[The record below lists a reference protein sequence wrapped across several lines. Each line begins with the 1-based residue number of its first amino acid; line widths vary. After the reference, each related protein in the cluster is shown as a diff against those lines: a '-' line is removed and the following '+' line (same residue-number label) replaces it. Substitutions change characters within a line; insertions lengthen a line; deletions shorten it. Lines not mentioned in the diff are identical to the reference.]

1 MPTTSA
7 EADPGPD
14 PAAATDDLWQ
24 RVGPEAAQSL
34 VVLLWAST
42 FIVTKAVYAEL
53 SPLAFIATRFAL
65 MTPFAFAVLWL
76 RRRGPERR
84 IRRQD
89 LPRFVASGLTG
100 YTLYQLGFAIGLDH
114 TSPFS
119 SSLLIAL
126 VPLFTI
132 VIAAMLGDRAPR
144 QAWVG
149 IAVAVAGVVVFLLDS
164 AGDRGSLVGEAVSL
178 GAAVSFALYGIVN
191 RPLAA
196 RYPTET
202 YTAWTLLFGT
212 VPLLL
217 VAAPAALAQPWGE
230 VSPAAWAGVLYMVV
244 FPVYIA
250 YQLWNWAI
258 VRRGAVTATTF
269 GLLVPVVSGTLSAI
283 VFRETFGAAKLLGA
297 ALVLIGLVVVRLPRR
312 ALGRSQA

>member
-1 MPTTSA
+1 MTSNA
-7 EADPGPD
+7 ANPPHD
-14 PAAATDDLWQ
+14 PAAPPASLWQ

-42 FIVTKAVYAEL
+42 FIVTKAVYAEM
-53 SPLAFIATRFAL
+53 SPLAFVAVRFGL
-65 MTPFAFAVLWL
+65 MTPLAFAVLWL
-76 RRRGPERR
+76 RRQGAERG
-84 IRRQD
+84 IRRED
-89 LPRFVASGLTG
+89 LPRFALSGLTG

-132 VIAAMLGDRAPR
+132 VITSLLGECAPR

-149 IAVAVAGVVVFLLDS
+149 IAIAVAGVVVFLLDS
-164 AGDRGSLVGEAVSL
+164 AGDRGSLVGDAVSL
-178 GAAVSFALYGIVN
+178 GAAVAFAVYGIVN

-217 VAAPAALAQPWGE
+217 VAAPAALVQPWGGL
-230 VSPAAWAGVLYMVV
+230 SPAAWAGLLYMVV

-269 GLLVPVVSGTLSAI
+269 SLLVPVVSGTLSAV
-283 VFRETFGAAKLLGA
+283 VFHESFGAAKLLGA
-297 ALVLIGLVVVRLPRR
+297 ALVLVGLVVVRLPRR